1 MTIMQ
6 DPFYLIWGSLSAEL
20 IPLPTTLTLICSD
33 FNHFCPALATTNN
46 LSPKASAEAFIV
58 HCLGAHFFINI
69 WNEYVLNIFLPTIIE
84 EKFTFIMRLAVRD
97 LEYTS
102 FCL

>member
-1 MTIMQ
+1 MCLTEETNTQIMRPFQRAFILLTLLDIMTIMQ

-69 WNEYVLNIFLPTIIE
+69 
-84 EKFTFIMRLAVRD
+84 
-97 LEYTS
+97 
-102 FCL
+102 